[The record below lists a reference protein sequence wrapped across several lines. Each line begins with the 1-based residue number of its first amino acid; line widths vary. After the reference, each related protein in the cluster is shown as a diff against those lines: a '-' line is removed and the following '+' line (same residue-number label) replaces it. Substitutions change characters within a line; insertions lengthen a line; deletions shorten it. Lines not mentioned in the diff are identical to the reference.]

1 MAQFTRKYLTSI
13 GIEEDKIDLIM
24 EKHSE
29 VVTEIKDERD
39 KYKVEA
45 DKLPDVQRQLSELQE
60 DAKNNSDD
68 KYKVKY
74 DALKE
79 DFEEYKKGVT
89 AKETKSK
96 KESAYTKL
104 LKAAGVSEK
113 RISAILKVTN
123 FDDIEL
129 DENGD
134 AKEADKLTE
143 SIKSE
148 WSDFIST
155 TSTQGANVANPPA
168 NNTGKAIKT
177 KKEIMEIN
185 DTAERQQAWKDYL
198 TSNQKGN

>member
-45 DKLPDVQRQLSELQE
+45 DKLPDVQKQLSELQE

-177 KKEIMEIN
+177 KKEIMEIK

>member
-39 KYKVEA
+39 RYKVEA

-177 KKEIMEIN
+177 KKEIMEIK

>member
-45 DKLPDVQRQLSELQE
+45 DKLPDVQKQLSELQE
-60 DAKNNSDD
+60 EAKNNSDD

-177 KKEIMEIN
+177 KKEIMEIK

>member
-39 KYKVEA
+39 RYKVEA

-60 DAKNNSDD
+60 DAKKNSDD

-177 KKEIMEIN
+177 KKEIMEIK

>member
-1 MAQFTRKYLTSI
+1 MAQFTRKYLASI

-45 DKLPDVQRQLSELQE
+45 EKLPDVQKQLSELQE
-60 DAKNNSDD
+60 DAKNNSED

-113 RISAILKVTN
+113 RISSILKVTN

-148 WSDFIST
+148 WADFIT
-155 TSTQGANVANPPA
+155 TTGTQGANVANPPA
-168 NNTGKAIKT
+168 NNTSKTVKT
-177 KKEIMEIN
+177 KKEIMEIK

>member
-39 KYKVEA
+39 RYKVEA
-45 DKLPDVQRQLSELQE
+45 EKLPAVQKQLNELQE
-60 DAKNNSDD
+60 DAKNHNDD

-79 DFEEYKKGVT
+79 EFEEYKEGVT

-104 LKAAGVSEK
+104 LKDAGVSDK

-123 FDDIEL
+123 FDDLEL
-129 DENGD
+129 DDEGN
-134 AKEADKLTE
+134 AKDADKHTE
-143 SIKSE
+143 AIKKE
-148 WSDFIST
+148 WADFIQT
-155 TSTQGANVANPPA
+155 TSTQGAKVSMPPA
-168 NNTGKAIKT
+168 GTPNGVKT
-177 KKEIMEIN
+177 REEIMKIK
-185 DTAERQQAWKDYL
+185 DTAERQQAWKDYIVA
-198 TSNQKGN
+198 NQKG

>member
-24 EKHSE
+24 EKHGE

-45 DKLPDVQRQLSELQE
+45 EKLPDVQRQLSELQE
-60 DAKNNSDD
+60 DAKNNSED

-134 AKEADKLTE
+134 AKDADKLTE

-148 WSDFIST
+148 WADFIST

-177 KKEIMEIN
+177 KKEIMEIK

>member
-1 MAQFTRKYLTSI
+1 MASLSMKFLEGL
-13 GIEEDKIDLIM
+13 GIETDKAELIC
-24 EKHSE
+24 ERHKE

-45 DKLPDVQRQLSELQE
+45 EKLPNVQRQLSELQE
-60 DAKNNSDD
+60 EAKNNSED

-134 AKEADKLTE
+134 AKDADKLTE

-148 WSDFIST
+148 WADFIST

-168 NNTGKAIKT
+168 NNTSKSIKT
-177 KKEIMEIN
+177 KKEIMEIK

>member
-45 DKLPDVQRQLSELQE
+45 DKLPDVQKQLSELQE
-60 DAKNNSDD
+60 EAKNNSDD

-74 DALKE
+74 EALKE

-177 KKEIMEIN
+177 KKEIMEIK

>member
-60 DAKNNSDD
+60 EAKNNSDD

-177 KKEIMEIN
+177 KKEIMEIK

>member
-45 DKLPDVQRQLSELQE
+45 DKLPDVQKQLSELQE

-74 DALKE
+74 EALKE

-177 KKEIMEIN
+177 KKEIMEIK

>member
-45 DKLPDVQRQLSELQE
+45 EKLPDVQRQLSELQE
-60 DAKNNSDD
+60 EAKNNSDD

-177 KKEIMEIN
+177 KKEIMEIK

>member
-60 DAKNNSDD
+60 DAKNHNDD

-177 KKEIMEIN
+177 KKEIMEIK

>member
-45 DKLPDVQRQLSELQE
+45 DKLPDVQKQLSELQE
-60 DAKNNSDD
+60 EAKNNSDD

-74 DALKE
+74 EALKE

-177 KKEIMEIN
+177 KKEIMEIK

-198 TSNQKGN
+198 TNQKGN

>member
-45 DKLPDVQRQLSELQE
+45 EKLPDVQKQLSELQE

-177 KKEIMEIN
+177 KKEIMEIK
-185 DTAERQQAWKDYL
+185 DTAERQQAWKEYL

>member
-60 DAKNNSDD
+60 EAKNNSED

-104 LKAAGVSEK
+104 LKAAGISEK

-177 KKEIMEIN
+177 KKEIMEIK

>member
-177 KKEIMEIN
+177 KKEIMEIK

>member
-45 DKLPDVQRQLSELQE
+45 DKLPDVQKQLSELQE
-60 DAKNNSDD
+60 EAKNNSDD

-123 FDDIEL
+123 FDDIDL

-177 KKEIMEIN
+177 KKEIMEIK

>member
-45 DKLPDVQRQLSELQE
+45 DKLPDIQKQLNELQE
-60 DAKNNSDD
+60 EAKNNPED

-123 FDDIEL
+123 FDDIDL

-134 AKEADKLTE
+134 AKDADKLTE

-148 WSDFIST
+148 WADFIST

-168 NNTGKAIKT
+168 NNTSKSIKT
-177 KKEIMEIN
+177 KKEIMEIK

>member
-39 KYKVEA
+39 KYKAEA
-45 DKLPDVQRQLSELQE
+45 DKLPDVQKQLSELQE
-60 DAKNNSDD
+60 DAKKNSDD

-143 SIKSE
+143 SIKNE

-168 NNTGKAIKT
+168 NNTSKAIKT
-177 KKEIMEIN
+177 KKEIMEIK

>member
-45 DKLPDVQRQLSELQE
+45 DKLPDVQKQLSELQE
-60 DAKNNSDD
+60 DAKNNSED

-177 KKEIMEIN
+177 KKEIMEIK

>member
-45 DKLPDVQRQLSELQE
+45 DKLPDVQKQLSELQE
-60 DAKNNSDD
+60 EAKNNSDD

-123 FDDIEL
+123 FDDIDL
-129 DENGD
+129 GENGD

-177 KKEIMEIN
+177 KKEIMEIK

>member
-39 KYKVEA
+39 RYKVEA
-45 DKLPDVQRQLSELQE
+45 EKLPDVQRQLNELQE
-60 DAKNNSDD
+60 DAKNHNDD

-96 KESAYTKL
+96 KEQAYTKL
-104 LKAAGVSEK
+104 LKDAGVSDK

-123 FDDIEL
+123 FDDLEL
-129 DENGD
+129 DDEGN
-134 AKEADKLTE
+134 AKDADKHTE
-143 SIKSE
+143 AIKKE
-148 WSDFIST
+148 WADFIQT
-155 TSTQGANVANPPA
+155 TSTQGAKVSTPPA
-168 NNTGKAIKT
+168 GTPNGVKT
-177 KKEIMEIN
+177 REEIMKIK
-185 DTAERQQAWKDYL
+185 DTAERQQAWKDYIVA
-198 TSNQKGN
+198 NQKG